1 MMRAAGAQQHGD
13 LTIHILKKP
22 QNGSHPSLHA
32 HSVSHTS
39 YSVSEDGPASSTCP
53 YSGRFRAHR
62 AILMARSSVFRAM
75 LDSSGMSEAR
85 GNEMTLAEELSIE
98 PVVFAELLHF
108 LYTDTCPQILDGD
121 DASPEM
127 AQHLLDAADKFDCPR
142 LRSMCERHL
151 GQNIGVE
158 SVCDT
163 YMLAQ
168 ATHSSLL
175 ADRCK
180 GFIADHAEDIV
191 GTDGYQVLLQRADAS
206 QILTDLW
213 LHDRSLPGCRSRSLG
228 SRRGGNH
235 VAAAGLEAKNGH
247 RASVRKQRHV
257 HQGQRRHHSHP
268 VQQLHQPGT
277 SGQPLENQHRR
288 IDNSGRSEVT
298 GSFSS
303 EVPATAADEPPA
315 SSAGGGRCVSSPRP
329 SDAHVDPGPTETFAP
344 TASGATGTSGGAEHF
359 WNTQSNTNACPGGV
373 RPPHVYLQR
382 SRAAAIQSAGY
393 SAQLSPS
400 PSVSVETVNRTDAG
414 CAVGQASGA
423 AFDKAQEQQC
433 SIRQGPGTKPP
444 GTSGEQELHAK
455 RSTKRLRT
463 SA

>member
-1 MMRAAGAQQHGD
+1 MRAAGAEQHGD
-13 LTIHILKKP
+13 LTINILKK
-22 QNGSHPSLHA
+22 QHIGSHTSLHA
-32 HSVSHTS
+32 NSASHTS
-39 YSVSEDGPASSTCP
+39 YSAGEDGSSSRTSP
-53 YSGRFRAHR
+53 YSGQFRAHR

-75 LDSSGMSEAR
+75 LNSSGMSEAH
-85 GNEMTLAEELSIE
+85 GNQMTLAEELSIE

-108 LYTDTCPQILDGD
+108 LYTDTCPQSLDGD

-151 GQNIGVE
+151 GQNICVE

-180 GFIADHAEDIV
+180 GFIAERAEDV
-191 GTDGYQVLLQRADAS
+191 VRTDGYQVLLQRADAS

-235 VAAAGLEAKNGH
+235 VAAAGLDAKNS
-247 RASVRKQRHV
+247 ASVRKHQQV
-257 HQGQRRHHSHP
+257 HQGQRRHHSHS
-268 VQQLHQPGT
+268 VQQYHQPGT

-288 IDNSGRSEVT
+288 IDSSGR
-298 GSFSS
+298 S
-303 EVPATAADEPPA
+303 EVPATAADMPPA
-315 SSAGGGRCVSSPRP
+315 SSAGGGSCLSSLP
-329 SDAHVDPGPTETFAP
+329 SSGAHVEPGPTETFAS
-344 TASGATGTSGGAEHF
+344 TASLGTGTSGAAENLV
-359 WNTQSNTNACPGGV
+359 NTQSSTDTCSSGV
-373 RPPHVYLQR
+373 RPRAHVYR
-382 SRAAAIQSAGY
+382 EAATQSAGY
-393 SAQLSPS
+393 SGKLSSS
-400 PSVSVETVNRTDAG
+400 PSVSMEAVTRTDAG
-414 CAVGQASGA
+414 SANGQASGA
-423 AFDKAQEQQC
+423 AATAV
-433 SIRQGPGTKPP
+433 PT
-444 GTSGEQELHAK
+444 GTSRKQELHAK
-455 RSTKRLRT
+455 RLTKKPRT